1 MSLEAEKYIL
11 SDLARLASTEKAQ
24 PGNVN
29 LEQTLLAFT
38 GQLSGYE
45 QALFDP
51 DLQLALN
58 EKNVKPNM
66 GDPNLE
72 EEKKEEEKQA
82 AEEEK
87 KETDDTKEAKDAQE
101 VKDTQEESQENAQE
115 KKLEENQA
123 LDKPVEENVNIDDVS
138 VVSLLS
144 PSFGFVFFFDEH
156 LSEAFRMSY
165 GMPILEQS
173 VPRNL
178 GIQNDFLGVIYHT
191 FPVFPI
197 EVPAAVSGPCCVNP
211 IDIAVDQTLS
221 SSSSYFTSDE
231 LTQISNILNNAFKFT
246 FEYFCD
252 KNEGVIVAS
261 QVAGGVEAYTG
272 IPDSYSAKIST
283 YENFTPETFIIRIPS
298 GDESFCAPINCDN
311 PIVSI
316 HVNITNNEYFN
327 LPRIDLFS
335 NSYQENATIYFIDS
349 NGSQWELV
357 NNKKEF
363 ELQCAESECEYEYE
377 QSTAPLVFDLDN
389 NGYDI
394 SSVKDS
400 SVVLNIDGVD
410 KKVGWVGPNDGL
422 LTYNYGGEGA
432 IENKHFILTDNVQG
446 AKTDLQA
453 LQMLADQKSGLLD
466 MSNAIWD
473 KLGMWQ
479 DGNQDG
485 KMDNGEY
492 HTLSDLKIASIN
504 LTGDG
509 DIHKVNGNLI
519 VNNVTFNYQ
528 DGSVGKA
535 ADAILKTED
544 VVQAD
549 QNIPGIGNASSAP
562 AVAAND
568 AVAAP
573 VAPLQVD
580 MAVQSAIEVQQP
592 VAAVG

>member
-1 MSLEAEKYIL
+1 MSLEAEKNIISSLKIDTAQLVLTDKVHL
-11 SDLARLASTEKAQ
+11 S
-24 PGNVN
+24 NVD
-29 LEQTLLAFT
+29 LEQALLAFT
-38 GQLSGYE
+38 GQTMAYD

-51 DLQLALN
+51 DLQLALKEEVKHKEAEPN
-58 EKNVKPNM
+58 IEDKENIEDKNAAADEEGKENKAT
-66 GDPNLE
+66 E
-72 EEKKEEEKQA
+72 EEKEAAKE
-82 AEEEK
+82 
-87 KETDDTKEAKDAQE
+87 EAKDEQSAGAQE
-101 VKDTQEESQENAQE
+101 MSETMPPALPKDS
-115 KKLEENQA
+115 
-123 LDKPVEENVNIDDVS
+123 DGVNIDDVS
-138 VVSLLS
+138 IVSLLS
-144 PSFGFVFFFDEH
+144 PSYGFVFYLDEH
-156 LSEAFRMSY
+156 LSEPYRVGY
-165 GMPILEQS
+165 GDPILEQS

-178 GIQNDFLGVIYHT
+178 GIQNEFLGVIYHT

-197 EVPAAVSGPCCVNP
+197 EVPAVVGGPCCVNP
-211 IDIAVDQTLS
+211 INIEVQGAS
-221 SSSSYFTSDE
+221 SSFNESE
-231 LTQISNILNNAFKFT
+231 LLEISNVLNNSFKFT

-252 KNEGVIVAS
+252 RNEGEIIVS
-261 QVAGGVEAYTG
+261 QVGPGIRARSMEAGSGG
-272 IPDSYSAKIST
+272 IQQLD
-283 YENFTPETFIIRIPS
+283 FTPETFTIKIIVDPE
-298 GDESFCAPINCDN
+298 GCCPPVNCDN
-311 PIVSI
+311 PIESI
-316 HVNITNNEYFN
+316 SIDITGNNLLIPCIDYF
-327 LPRIDLFS
+327 S
-335 NSYQENATIYFIDS
+335 SSYSSGATIRFLDS
-349 NGSQWELV
+349 GGHEWELV

-363 ELQCAESECEYEYE
+363 VLQCADYECGEEEYIPEG
-377 QSTAPLVFDLDN
+377 TAPLVFDLDH

-422 LTYNYGGEGA
+422 LTYNYSGEGA

-453 LQMLADQKSGLLD
+453 LQMLAGQKEGILD
-466 MSNAIWD
+466 MSNPIWD

-485 KMDNGEY
+485 KMNSGEY